1 MKKGKKTQM
10 SIKDK
15 ERLKKFSKTLK
26 DKVLFKEKLDMA
38 NRLLENAVLPKVLD
52 DKKYEIIS

>member
-1 MKKGKKTQM
+1 MKKGKKTPM

-26 DKVLFKEKLDMA
+26 DKVLFKDKIEKSKIILD
-38 NRLLENAVLPKVLD
+38 NVGIPV
-52 DKKYEIIS
+52 